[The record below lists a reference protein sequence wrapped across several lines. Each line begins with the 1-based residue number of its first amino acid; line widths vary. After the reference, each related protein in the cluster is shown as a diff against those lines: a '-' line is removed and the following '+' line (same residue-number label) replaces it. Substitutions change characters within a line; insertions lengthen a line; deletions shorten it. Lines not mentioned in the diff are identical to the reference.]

1 MNKFIKKEN
10 QDEIARLVSSDKL
23 DIRSAMNILI
33 NAIQISY
40 DKDHFSDFDRYL
52 INKSLTTF
60 KHYADSKEDIVIK
73 FK

>member
-1 MNKFIKKEN
+1 MNKFIETEKKE
-10 QDEIARLVSSDKL
+10 EISNIINSEKL
-23 DIRSAMNILI
+23 DIRTAMNILI
-33 NAIQISY
+33 NAIQVSY
-40 DKDHFSDFDRYL
+40 DKEHFNDFDRYL

>member
-60 KHYADSKEDIVIK
+60 KHYADTKQDIIIN

>member
-1 MNKFIKKEN
+1 MNKFTKKEK
-10 QDEIARLVSSDKL
+10 QDEITRIVSSDKL

-33 NAIQISY
+33 NAIQVSY

-60 KHYADSKEDIVIK
+60 KHYADTKQDIIIK

>member
-1 MNKFIKKEN
+1 MNKFIKKEK

-23 DIRSAMNILI
+23 DIISAMNI
-33 NAIQISY
+33 QVSY
-40 DKDHFSDFDRYL
+40 DKDHFNDFDRYL

-60 KHYADSKEDIVIK
+60 KHYADTKQDIIIN

>member
-1 MNKFIKKEN
+1 MNKFIEKERKE
-10 QDEIARLVSSDKL
+10 EIARLVSSDKL

-60 KHYADSKEDIVIK
+60 KHYADTKQDIIIN

>member
-1 MNKFIKKEN
+1 MNKFIKKEK

-60 KHYADSKEDIVIK
+60 KHYADTKQDIIIN